1 MQWVEENLSKTIA
14 EVDQCHERYALIAK
28 SLGKTDEEDK
38 KIELVAKQLLLAYES
53 TALSLQLVIRERQKL
68 EEEVQIV
75 QSTQTNINKAVQNL
89 NKEKLK
95 TLQSAHQ
102 KENEAYTIENEI
114 ASAKISKLNLQVVVD
129 QLREKSLSQIGDL
142 KEKESVITKYQN
154 DIRQRNDEIEK
165 KVYRVDRLNKKFD
178 RMYVNLISDFVLIS
192 L

>member
-1 MQWVEENLSKTIA
+1 M
-14 EVDQCHERYALIAK
+14 
-28 SLGKTDEEDK
+28 
-38 KIELVAKQLLLAYES
+38 
-53 TALSLQLVIRERQKL
+53 SLQLVIRERQKL
-68 EEEVQIV
+68 EEELQIV

-89 NKEKLK
+89 NKEKIK

-129 QLREKSLSQIGDL
+129 QLRVKSQSQISEL
-142 KEKESVITKYQN
+142 REKESTITKYQN

-178 RMYVNLISDFVLIS
+178 RM
-192 L
+192 